1 MKTRD
6 LFVAAL
12 SASNGVVVQPLC
24 NSVGCGN
31 IRTHDKHVKPSKK

>member
-24 NSVGCGN
+24 DSAGCGAT
-31 IRTHDKHVKPSKK
+31 RTHNKHVKTSKK